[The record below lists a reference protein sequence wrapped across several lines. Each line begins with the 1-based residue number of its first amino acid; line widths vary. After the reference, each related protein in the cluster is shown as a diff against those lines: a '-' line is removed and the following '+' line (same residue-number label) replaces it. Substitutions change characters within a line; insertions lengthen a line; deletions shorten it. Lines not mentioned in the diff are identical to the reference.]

1 MERMFNGCRKLEEL
15 KGINNFNTNKVNNM
29 IWTFDNCIKLKNLDL
44 SNFNTSNVMNMENMF
59 YGCFGLKEIKGIE
72 RFNTWEARLNFVNN

>member
-29 IWTFDNCIKLKNLDL
+29 I
-44 SNFNTSNVMNMENMF
+44 
-59 YGCFGLKEIKGIE
+59 
-72 RFNTWEARLNFVNN
+72 